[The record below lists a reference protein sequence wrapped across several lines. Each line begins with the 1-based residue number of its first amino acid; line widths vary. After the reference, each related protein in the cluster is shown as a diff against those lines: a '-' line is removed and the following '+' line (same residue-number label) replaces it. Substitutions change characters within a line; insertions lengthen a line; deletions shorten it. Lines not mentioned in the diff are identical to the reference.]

1 MNSKEISGTSLVV
14 QWLLLC
20 AFTAKGTS
28 PGTEIPQETLHD
40 QKTKPKQI
48 ADLNVEPKTIKVKDK
63 IFVTWVSQRAL
74 RTKTHL
80 PGSSPGGSRVIRSG
94 DGVSVLGIN
103 CLIKD
108 IEGD

>member
-40 QKTKPKQI
+40 QKTKPKQGTV
-48 ADLNVEPKTIKVKDK
+48 LRSLFLYN
-63 IFVTWVSQRAL
+63 QRAAWHFCQAA
-74 RTKTHL
+74 RSMR
-80 PGSSPGGSRVIRSG
+80 GNSRKVF
-94 DGVSVLGIN
+94 
-103 CLIKD
+103 
-108 IEGD
+108 